1 LLIPTSTPTMFT
13 VESTTGSLWKKKAHY
28 GGFSSKEA
36 AVLFAYSLIESGK
49 ANSYVVRTIENT
61 QGKT

>member
-1 LLIPTSTPTMFT
+1 MFT
-13 VESTTGSLWKKKAHY
+13 VESTTGSLWRKKTRH

-49 ANSYVVRTIENT
+49 ANSYVVRPIEIK
-61 QGKT
+61 QGK

>member
-1 LLIPTSTPTMFT
+1 MFT

-49 ANSYVVRTIENT
+49 ANSYVVRAIENK
-61 QGKT
+61 QEKT